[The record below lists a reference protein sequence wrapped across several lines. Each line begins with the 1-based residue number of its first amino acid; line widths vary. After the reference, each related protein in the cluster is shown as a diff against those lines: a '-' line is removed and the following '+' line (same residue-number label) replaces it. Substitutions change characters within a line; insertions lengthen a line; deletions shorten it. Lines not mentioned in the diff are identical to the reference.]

1 MVGNKLYYTFR
12 FVPNKEA
19 MMPKSSRYQ
28 KVCDVF
34 TNKVISC
41 VKHTHLI
48 EAVRLMRAHN
58 VSAIFVQEHR
68 SICGIW
74 TEADC
79 MKLDFNNPQIKS
91 VEIASVMSS
100 PVISI
105 SSQRLLSD
113 AALVFHQYSVR
124 HLLVTDESALPCGV
138 ISITDIVRNQGLDHY
153 LQFRPVNE
161 QYSKNISIVPANMG
175 VSEAVKLMY
184 ERNEKVILVFN
195 KQQNEHGIITQRDLL
210 HLIIEHESKHFC
222 WDFASWPL
230 YQISPKN
237 SLFDAY
243 RLMSDNNVRHLVVTD
258 TQEIKGVLSLEHL
271 INEIESAYCSELEKV
286 LAQRDIALQHSQRNL
301 YLANKIIDA
310 SLDGIMIT
318 QQDGVIIQVN
328 PAFTTLTGYQ
338 EYEVIGKQPKIL
350 SSGKHGKSFYIK
362 MWQSIA
368 DKGVWQG
375 EICNR
380 KKNGDLYTEWLSII
394 QIREPNCSEV
404 VYAAIFSDITER
416 KNAEEKIVQL
426 AYFDELTGLPN
437 RRLFNDRLS
446 MALAAAHRN
455 NDMLAVMFI
464 DLDRFKEINDSLGHS
479 AGDELLKMVAKRLQ
493 ALLCEGDTL
502 ARLGGDEFVVLC
514 EVDNIASVISLA
526 DQILNH
532 LNIPFQLEGLEVGA
546 TASIGAA
553 IYPEDGLD
561 SETLLKHADIAMYRS
576 KEIGRNSFQLFK
588 SSMNARSLERLAMMS
603 RFQHALEN
611 DEFELYFQPK
621 QCLKTQTIKGVEALL
636 RWYDPTL
643 GMISPAQFIPLAEE
657 LGLIVKLDLWVLNNA
672 GMQLALWQQKG
683 IKAGRLAVNVSACH
697 LSQGKLS
704 KSVEQMLKRYNLSGD
719 CLEIELTES
728 SFISSFS
735 QAKKQLQQL
744 KKMDVHIALDDFGTG
759 YSALSYLTKLP
770 IDTLKIDASF
780 IAKIPDAYGNS
791 EVVAAIIAMATSLN
805 LCVVAEGVEKQTQ
818 YNYLQSLG
826 CDVIQGYYYCRPL
839 AQRQWF
845 EFYAQLTPA

>member
-1 MVGNKLYYTFR
+1 
-12 FVPNKEA
+12 
-19 MMPKSSRYQ
+19 MPKSSRYQ

-34 TNKVISC
+34 TDKVLSC
-41 VKHTHLI
+41 SKYTQLIDVVK
-48 EAVRLMRAHN
+48 LMRAHN
-58 VSAIFVQEHR
+58 VSAIFVQEGQQ
-68 SICGIW
+68 ICGIW

-79 MKLDFNNPQIKS
+79 IKLDFTDSNIKHL
-91 VEIASVMSS
+91 EIRSVMSS
-100 PVISI
+100 PVLSI
-105 SSQRLLSD
+105 SSSQLLSD
-113 AALVFHQYSVR
+113 AALVFHQHNVR
-124 HLLVTDESALPCGV
+124 HLLVVDENELPCGV
-138 ISITDIVRNQGLDHY
+138 VSITDIVRNQGLDHY
-153 LQFRPVNE
+153 LQFRPIKD
-161 QYSKNISIVPANMG
+161 QYHQDVLVVPSHCALN
-175 VSEAVKLMY
+175 EAVSMMR
-184 ERNEKVILVFN
+184 ERAEQVILVYN
-195 KQQNEHGIITQRDLL
+195 QQLNEHGIITQRDLL
-210 HLIIEHESKHFC
+210 HLIIAPNNDISC
-222 WDFASWPL
+222 WQLASRPL
-230 YQISPKN
+230 YQVHSKS

-243 RLMSDNNVRHLVVTD
+243 RLMSENNVRHLVVSD
-258 TQEIKGVLSLEHL
+258 EQAIKGVLTLEHL
-271 INEIESAYCSELEKV
+271 INEIENAYCSELEKV
-286 LAQRDIALQHSQRNL
+286 LEQRDIALQHSQRNL

-328 PAFTTLTGYQ
+328 PAFTVLTGYKPKD
-338 EYEVIGKQPKIL
+338 VIGQHPRIL
-350 SSGKHGKSFYIK
+350 SSGKHSKNFYIK
-362 MWQSIA
+362 MWQSIVE
-368 DKGVWQG
+368 KGVWQG

-380 KKNGDLYTEWLSII
+380 KKNGDVYVEWLTII
-394 QIREPNCSEV
+394 KIREPNSDEI

-446 MALAAAHRN
+446 MALAAAHRC

-479 AGDELLKMVAKRLQ
+479 AGDVLLKLVAKRIQSVLR
-493 ALLCEGDTL
+493 EGDTL

-514 EVDNIASVISLA
+514 EIDDIAAVISIA
-526 DQILNH
+526 DKILSY
-532 LNIPFQLEGLEVGA
+532 LNTPFQLEGFEVGA

-553 IYPEDGLD
+553 VYPDDGLD

-576 KEIGRNSFQLFK
+576 KAVGRNSFQLFK

-621 QCLKTQTIKGVEALL
+621 QCLKTNKIKGVEALL
-636 RWYDPTL
+636 RWHDPAL
-643 GMISPAQFIPLAEE
+643 GLISPAQFIPLAEE

-672 GMQLALWQQKG
+672 GIQLALWQKLG
-683 IKAGRLAVNVSACH
+683 ITAGRLAINISACH

-704 KSVEQMLKRYNLSGD
+704 NSVEQMLQRYNLPGH

-728 SFISSFS
+728 SFISSLS
-735 QAKKQLQQL
+735 QAKKELQQL
-744 KKMDVHIALDDFGTG
+744 KKMGVQIALDDFGTG

-780 IAKIPDAYGNS
+780 IAKVPDEYGNS
-791 EVVAAIIAMATSLN
+791 EVVAAIVAMANSLN
-805 LCVVAEGVEKQTQ
+805 LQVIAEGVEKLAQ
-818 YNYLQSLG
+818 YSYLLAIG

-839 AQRQWF
+839 TQRQWL
-845 EFYAQLTPA
+845 EFYQLKNQPTVTS